1 MYMLKVAV
9 LVVML
14 LIPCV
19 VSGQTQ
25 GEMEQEAC
33 DGSKRADADLNREYQ
48 QLLHQYRDDVRFIRN
63 ARRAQRAWIAY
74 RDAQLAL
81 LYPYAERRGFYG
93 SVYPMC
99 RCMAVLELTK
109 KRVEELR
116 RWVDG
121 VEEGDVCSGSI
132 RIVADATGA
141 SHASFFQYQQ
151 RCLSSTRSNIQQ

>member
-1 MYMLKVAV
+1 MSL
-9 LVVML
+9 
-14 LIPCV
+14 
-19 VSGQTQ
+19 
-25 GEMEQEAC
+25 
-33 DGSKRADADLNREYQ
+33 RADADLNREYQ

-116 RWVDG
+116 PWVDG
-121 VEEGDVCSGSI
+121 VQEGDVCSGSI
-132 RIVADATGA
+132 KIAADAPGT
-141 SHASFFQYQQ
+141 SHTSLFQYQQ